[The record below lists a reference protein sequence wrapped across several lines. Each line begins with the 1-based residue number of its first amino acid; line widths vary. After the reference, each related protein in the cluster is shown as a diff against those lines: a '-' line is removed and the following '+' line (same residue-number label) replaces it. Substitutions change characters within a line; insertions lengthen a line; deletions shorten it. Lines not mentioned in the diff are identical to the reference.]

1 MLRKFERCLKDIQR
15 ISEMLILPFVL
26 LYSMQKMI
34 TTEEY
39 EIMMR
44 KLESKNIVSLSSIER
59 NSNFDQESDRISKKI
74 SITLNNKKMMIIPLV
89 NSINKQSSFNA
100 NQIEFIKAY
109 GGKYDNKTEYW
120 YLEVL

>member
-44 KLESKNIVSLSSIER
+44 KLESKN
-59 NSNFDQESDRISKKI
+59 
-74 SITLNNKKMMIIPLV
+74 
-89 NSINKQSSFNA
+89 
-100 NQIEFIKAY
+100 
-109 GGKYDNKTEYW
+109 KTEYW